1 MKSKSI
7 GSKITK
13 EIATTILLS
22 ILAAIPGLL
31 AIMLIGLL
39 IFKTKRI
46 PPESTFIFPAM
57 VWLVV
62 FLRLKKINKTFTD
75 ISLGK
80 KGFIGASTIGIL
92 IGAGFISA
100 TFAFLIQTEAVSFTE
115 QAISAS
121 LAIVLVS
128 GIAYTLIQ
136 ASAEEVLFRG
146 YFLNMLPW
154 KNRLS
159 AILVT
164 SALFSFL
171 HIWHGVNLV
180 GWLNIFLFGVFAAQS
195 FYLFKSLWV
204 PIGFHIGWNY
214 FQKYV
219 FTFPIYGS
227 DNSRGLLALNDTNKG
242 LLSGGSFGPEGSII
256 ITFLLLTT
264 IGLIY
269 WRQRETLTATN
280 RQVLQD

>member
-1 MKSKSI
+1 MKSKSRRYEI
-7 GSKITK
+7 IR
-13 EIATTILLS
+13 EIAVTTLWS
-22 ILAAIPGLL
+22 ILAGILGLFVV
-31 AIMLIGLL
+31 MLIGLL
-39 IFKTKRI
+39 VFKTKRL
-46 PPESTFIFPAM
+46 PPESTFVFFVT

-62 FLRLKKINKTFTD
+62 YLRLKKSGKTFAD
-75 ISLGK
+75 IGLGE
-80 KGFIGASTIGIL
+80 KGLFSRSTIGLL
-92 IGAGFISA
+92 IGAGFMTA
-100 TFAFLIQTEAVSFTE
+100 TFAFLLSIKAVTFTE
-115 QAISAS
+115 HTISSS
-121 LAIVLVS
+121 LAIILVS
-128 GIAYTLIQ
+128 GLAYSMIQ
-136 ASAEEVLFRG
+136 ASVEEVLFRG
-146 YFLNMLPW
+146 YFLNILAW

-171 HIWHGVNLV
+171 HFWHGVHLI

-227 DNSRGLLALNDTNKG
+227 DNTRGLLALNDANKG

-256 ITFLLLTT
+256 ITLLLVMT

-269 WRQRETLTATN
+269 WRQKETLIAVN
-280 RQVLQD
+280 PRLAQN